1 MKAVL
6 LFLMLAT
13 AVTANAQYG
22 EDGNTRAGRLRAGIG
37 YVYDFPGMTGTA
49 FHAGYSFSLNEWLQ
63 GGIGIKHIHE
73 SGYPR
78 THAVQE
84 YTNANTLDFE
94 LLFVP
99 LHTENA
105 ALRIGLGYTFSMYN
119 IRRSYAVYT
128 THEGQPSDISYPV
141 SNSKG
146 NAHGAGLV
154 AEYEYYFSDA
164 LSAGLKIQV
173 TKAYDGIIMG
183 GPFVAIRL

>member
-1 MKAVL
+1 MKAVF

-37 YVYDFPGMTGTA
+37 YVYDFPGMKGTA

-99 LHTENA
+99 LHTENT
-105 ALRIGLGYTFSMYN
+105 ALRIGLGYTFSMYK

>member
-1 MKAVL
+1 MKAIF

-13 AVTANAQYG
+13 ASAANAQYS
-22 EDGNTRAGRLRAGIG
+22 EDGNVRAGSLRAGVG

-49 FHAGYSFSLNEWLQ
+49 IHAGYSFSLNEWLQ
-63 GGIGIKHIHE
+63 GGIGIKHVHE

-78 THAVQE
+78 THTVQE
-84 YTNANTLDFE
+84 YTNANALDFE

-99 LHTENA
+99 LHTEQA
-105 ALRIGLGYTFSMYN
+105 ALRVGLGYTFCMYS

-128 THEGQPSDISYPV
+128 THEGQAADISYPV
-141 SNSKG
+141 SDSKG

-154 AEYEYYFSDA
+154 AEYEYYFSDVV
-164 LSAGLKIQV
+164 SAGLKLQV